1 MRTDFIQPDLI
12 RPNLIPERAASAG
25 ALINGRI
32 QKLKM
37 VIPADVAALE
47 KVGACVNEF
56 LASRQWPV
64 EEVMKVEL
72 AVQEALANAI
82 RHGCRNDASKL
93 VDCCVTLNAAELVI
107 VIRDPG
113 PGFEVRAVANPLE
126 RVNLFKPG
134 GRGVFLINQ
143 LMDTVEFTEGGRQL
157 TMRKRRGGPVSVA

>member
-1 MRTDFIQPDLI
+1 MRTDFIQPH
-12 RPNLIPERAASAG
+12 LIPERAANAG
-25 ALINGRI
+25 ALINGGI
-32 QKLKM
+32 EKLKV
-37 VIPADVAALE
+37 VIAADVAALE

-64 EEVMKVEL
+64 QEVMKVEL

-93 VDCCVTLNAAELVI
+93 VDCCVTLSAAEVEI

-113 PGFEVRAVANPLE
+113 PGFDVGAVANPLE
-126 RVNLFKPG
+126 RANLFKPG

-143 LMDTVEFTEGGRQL
+143 LMDTVEFTERGRRV
-157 TMRKRRGGPVSVA
+157 TMRKRRGGPIAVA